1 MDPMAMEIDELI
13 KGSEQLATLPEIY
26 YQLNEAIHDPD
37 CTFDDIGEIISIDT
51 SLTARLLRI
60 VNSAFYGFSSQVE
73 TVSHALTII
82 GTDQLTQ
89 LVLASSVM
97 TRFKGIPGDLVNLE
111 KFWQHSLACGLASRA
126 LATLGGEYNVE
137 RYFVAGLLHDV
148 GRLVMCLKI
157 PDQVRE
163 IVERAQRNGQ
173 PLHEEEQRA
182 LGFDHAELGGRL
194 IKSWFLPERLEEAV
208 MHHHEPQK
216 AANFPEEAAIVNLG
230 NSIAHAM
237 GLGESGETVP
247 PALNPKSWETIGL
260 PESLYL
266 AMVKDKVEQQFEDVV
281 QVFFQH
287 A

>member
-1 MDPMAMEIDELI
+1 MDPMTMEIDELI
-13 KGSEQLATLPEIY
+13 KGNERLASLPEIY

-51 SLTARLLRI
+51 SLTLRILKI

-97 TRFKGIPGDLVNLE
+97 SRFKGIPEELINME

-126 LATLGGEYNVE
+126 LATLSGEYNVE
-137 RYFVAGLLHDV
+137 RFFVAGLLHDV
-148 GRLVMCLKI
+148 GRLVMCVKI
-157 PDQVRE
+157 PEQTAELMTRVRDT
-163 IVERAQRNGQ
+163 
-173 PLHEEEQRA
+173 EQSLYEA
-182 LGFDHAELGGRL
+182 EQKTLGFDHAELGGRL
-194 IKSWFLPERLEEAV
+194 LKSWFLPERLEEAV
-208 MHHHEPQK
+208 ASHHEPHK

-237 GLGESGETVP
+237 EIGDSGEVVASP
-247 PALNPKSWETIGL
+247 LNPKSWEAIGL

-266 AMVKDKVEQQFEDVV
+266 AMVKDKVEQQFADVAK
-281 QVFFQH
+281 VFFQQ